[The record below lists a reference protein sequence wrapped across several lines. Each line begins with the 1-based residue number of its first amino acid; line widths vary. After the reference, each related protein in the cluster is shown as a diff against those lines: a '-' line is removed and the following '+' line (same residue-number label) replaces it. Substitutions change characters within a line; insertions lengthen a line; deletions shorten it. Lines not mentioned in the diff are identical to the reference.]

1 MNTTLSFS
9 SRVTKKLMPD
19 TAKIHLCI
27 QTQGKKEDEVLQE
40 LKEKLESTSKFIKGL
55 ESYRPDSYTQTKFNT
70 RKDTITKK
78 NYTEK
83 IMGYRSWVNLY
94 FSINYGETAVLDLV
108 SVIKMS
114 LDKDFT
120 CDYEFIVDE
129 DRVKRMYDILYVEA
143 VNEGWDNALRLTSK
157 IKPFEG
163 KRLNLVSIDSF
174 RANLES
180 PSRQEYTP
188 PLNIYS
194 EVDAMQILSGDF
206 SKGKGF
212 FNSAKQAE
220 TATMPKEEPE
230 KITPELIQEMF
241 NNPYLAVVTVSL
253 QFCVA

>member
-1 MNTTLSFS
+1 MNTSLSFS
-9 SRVTKKLMPD
+9 SRVTKQLMPN

-55 ESYRPDSYTQTKFNT
+55 ASYKQDSYTQTKFNT

-94 FSINYGETAVLDLV
+94 FSINYGDTAVLDLV

-129 DRVKRMYDILYVEA
+129 DRIKAVYDDLYVEA
-143 VNEGWDNALRLTSK
+143 VNEGWNNALRLTSK

-163 KRLNLVSIDSF
+163 KTLNLAAINSF
-174 RANLES
+174 SANLES
-180 PSRQEYTP
+180 PSRQEYAP

-194 EVDAMQILSGDF
+194 EVDMECALSDF

-212 FNSAKQAE
+212 FNSARKVENAN
-220 TATMPKEEPE
+220 MPKEEPE